1 MKINFTLNGKKY
13 NMDVDPAQR
22 LIDFLREEMGLTG
35 TKESCGEG
43 ECGSCT
49 VIIDKK
55 AVHSCLVLLSQ
66 IRDKDILT
74 VEGLAQNGELSD
86 LQRSFIEHGAIQCG
100 YCTPG
105 MLMSLTALLYE
116 NSHPTEEEIRIAISG
131 NICRCAGYT
140 SIIEAVQDV
149 AEHRGGDIS

>member
-1 MKINFTLNGKKY
+1 MIINFTLNGKKY

-116 NSHPTEEEIRIAISG
+116 NPHPTEEEIRISISG

-140 SIIEAVQDV
+140 SIIGAVQDV
-149 AEHRGGDIS
+149 ADHRGGDIS